1 MKRRALV
8 FAAPRRIEV
17 IEDELGAPPPGHL
30 LVRTRVSAISA
41 GTELLVYRGEL
52 AADQPLDE
60 SLPALAGVPFSYPA
74 RYGYAAV
81 GDVAAVG
88 AGVGDE
94 WLGRRVFA
102 LEPHAS
108 AFVSAAADVV
118 EVPTGL
124 DAERA
129 ALFASMETAVNLV
142 LDGAPRIGERV
153 AVLGQGVVGLLAT
166 SLLSR
171 FPLAALV
178 AVDGVASRARRGL
191 AFGAHAAVAS
201 VAEARA
207 ALGAQPAVAR
217 ISGELAPQ
225 AAGRGDGDRDDAG
238 ADLTFELT
246 GDPAALDAALALTGR
261 EGRVVVGSFYG
272 AKRAAVDLGAHF
284 HRGRLTLVSSQVS
297 RLAPALT
304 GRWDHARRRQVAWEA
319 LARVDVA
326 ALVTH
331 RFALGRAAEA
341 YARLDAGPAE
351 ALQVLLTY
359 E

>member
-1 MKRRALV
+1 MKRRSLV
-8 FAAPRRIEV
+8 FAAPRRVEV
-17 IEDELGAPPPGHL
+17 VEDALGPPPAGHL

-52 AADQPLDE
+52 SADRPLDE
-60 SLPALAGVPFSYPA
+60 SLPSLAGAPFAYPA

-81 GDVAAVG
+81 GEVMAVG
-88 AGVGDE
+88 PGVHDE

-108 AFVSAAADVV
+108 AFVAAEADLV
-118 EVPTGL
+118 EVPAGL

-153 AVLGQGVVGLLAT
+153 AVIGQGVVGLFATALLA
-166 SLLSR
+166 R

-178 AVDGVASRARRGL
+178 AVDAVAPRARRGL
-191 AFGAHAAVAS
+191 ALGAHAAVGS
-201 VAEARA
+201 VAEARV
-207 ALGAQPAVAR
+207 ALGVHAATTTVRADL
-217 ISGELAPQ
+217 GE
-225 AAGRGDGDRDDAG
+225 RDDAG

-246 GDPAALDAALALTGR
+246 GNPAALDAALALTGR

-272 AKRAAVDLGAHF
+272 SKRAPVDLGAHF
-284 HRGRLTLVSSQVS
+284 HRGRLTLMSSQVS
-297 RLAPALT
+297 RLPPTLT
-304 GRWDHARRRQVAWEA
+304 GRWDRARRRQVAWEA
-319 LARVDVA
+319 LARVDA
-326 ALVTH
+326 ASLVTH

-341 YARLDAGPAE
+341 YASLDAGPAE

>member
-1 MKRRALV
+1 VRRHALV
-8 FAAPRRIEV
+8 FTAPRRAEIV
-17 IEDELGAPPPGHL
+17 DEELAAPAAGQL

-52 AADQPLDE
+52 PADRPLDE
-60 SLPALAGVPFSYPA
+60 SLPALGGAPFSYPA

-81 GDVAAVG
+81 GEVTAVG
-88 AGVGDE
+88 PGVSTA
-94 WLGRRVFA
+94 WVGRLVFA

-108 AFVSAAADVV
+108 AFVAAEGDVV
-118 EVPTGL
+118 EVPPGL
-124 DAERA
+124 EVERA

-142 LDGAPRIGERV
+142 LDGAPGLGERV

-171 FPLAALV
+171 FPLSALV
-178 AVDGVASRARRGL
+178 VLDGLAARACRGL
-191 AFGAHAAVAS
+191 ALGAHAAVTDVGAAR
-201 VAEARA
+201 VAL
-207 ALGAQPAVAR
+207 LG
-217 ISGELAPQ
+217 
-225 AAGRGDGDRDDAG
+225 DG

-246 GDPAALDAALALTGR
+246 GNPAALDGALALTGK

-272 AKRAAVDLGAHF
+272 TKRASVDLGAHF
-284 HRGRLTLVSSQVS
+284 HRGRLALASSQVS
-297 RLAPALT
+297 RLPPALT
-304 GRWDHARRRQVAWEA
+304 GRWDRGRRRQVAWEA
-319 LARVDVA
+319 LARVETS

-341 YARLDAGPAE
+341 YARLDAAPAE
-351 ALQVLLTY
+351 TLQVLLTY